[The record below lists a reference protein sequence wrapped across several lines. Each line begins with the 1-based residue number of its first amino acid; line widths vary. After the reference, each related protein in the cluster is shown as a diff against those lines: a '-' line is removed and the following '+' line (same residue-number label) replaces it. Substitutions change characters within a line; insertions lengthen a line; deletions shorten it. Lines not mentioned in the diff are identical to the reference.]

1 VIQVKVK
8 PAKLPLAKLT
18 LAKAMPDLSYE
29 RRLIEAIAVAGPCP
43 IAGLD
48 EVGRGPWAGPVI
60 ACAVVLPDALADDA
74 GLSPEIVS
82 TIDDSKKLSAKNRDT
97 LYAQLCE
104 AVPYGLGSASA
115 EEIDTL
121 NILQA
126 SLLAMR
132 RALSALP
139 RPVMGALVDG
149 NRDPKLCLPTRLI
162 VKGDSHSLSIA
173 AASIIAKVHRDR
185 LMAQLAQDYPG
196 YGWERNMGY
205 GTKAHQDSLKLLG
218 VTPHHRKS
226 FAPIRARLESDI
238 KI

>member
-1 VIQVKVK
+1 
-8 PAKLPLAKLT
+8 
-18 LAKAMPDLSYE
+18 MPDLSYE
-29 RRLIEAIAVAGPCP
+29 RALIGEIGVQGPCL

-60 ACAVVLPDALADDA
+60 ACAAVLPDLNADDA
-74 GLSPEIVS
+74 GLPQEVVS
-82 TIDDSKKLSAKNRDT
+82 IIDDSKKLTAARRDA
-97 LYAQLCE
+97 LYTVLCE
-104 AVPYGLGSASA
+104 TVAFGIGSTSA
-115 EEIDTL
+115 QEIDQL

-132 RALSALP
+132 RALLALP
-139 RPVMGALVDG
+139 VPVMGALVDG
-149 NRDPKLCLPTRLI
+149 NRDPRLCLPTQLI

-173 AASIIAKVHRDR
+173 AASILAKVHRDR
-185 LMAQLAQDYPG
+185 LMCDLARDHPG
-196 YGWERNMGY
+196 YGWDRNMGY
-205 GTKAHQDSLKLLG
+205 GTKVHQEGLKTLG

>member
-1 VIQVKVK
+1 
-8 PAKLPLAKLT
+8 
-18 LAKAMPDLSYE
+18 MPDLSFE
-29 RRLIEAIAVAGPCP
+29 RALIDDIGVSGPCP

-60 ACAVVLPDALADDA
+60 ACAVILPDPMADDA
-74 GLSPEIVS
+74 GLPLSIVS
-82 TIDDSKKLSAKNRDT
+82 MIDDSKKLTAARRDA
-97 LYAQLCE
+97 LYDLLC
-104 AVPYGLGSASA
+104 ATVPYGLGSASA
-115 EEIDTL
+115 PEIDTL

-139 RPVMGALVDG
+139 VPVMGALVDG
-149 NRDPKLCLPTRLI
+149 NRDPRLCLPTRLI

-185 LMAQLAQDYPG
+185 LMGNLARDYPG
-196 YGWERNMGY
+196 YGWDRNMGY
-205 GTKAHQDSLKLLG
+205 GTKAHQDGLKTLG

-226 FAPIRARLESDI
+226 FAPIRARLENDI